1 MAPKHRGFVR
11 KRTTWL
17 FLVFSLLYAA
27 IAGRLFFLQVMRHDH
42 FKDRAT
48 AIRFREI
55 AIPASRGSICDR
67 NGNPLAVNIETAS
80 IFANLREMPDPS
92 KTAVQVASLLDT
104 EPGSIEAKLNG
115 THHFVWLGRQIDARI
130 GDAVWKNRTKLPGI
144 GVQRDVKRVYP
155 TGPLAAQIIGFT
167 NLDNTGAEGIE
178 HVGNS
183 ILKGT
188 DGKYR
193 AELDGARRVIPETR
207 HIECQPEDGKNV
219 YLTIDMTIQH
229 IAEQALSN
237 MAEKYHPKSA
247 CAVVMDPATGEILAL
262 ANYPTYDPNKAR
274 KSNPSL
280 WRNRAVADLYEP
292 GSTLKTVTASAALN
306 EGISPNAAIAYC
318 TGREKMAG
326 GRIRCVL
333 HRPYLNGHG
342 STNMFRMIEQ
352 SCNIAAAHLALRLG
366 SEKLYKYEKAF
377 GLLDRPDA
385 GFGCEAVGSIEP
397 PDDWRPIRLANI
409 GFGQGLAVTPLQMT
423 SVYATIA
430 NGGVRVEPKIIREI
444 RNSDGS
450 IYTAFK
456 PGKKTRVISKDA
468 ALMATKLLRSCV
480 ENGTGKTARIDGR
493 TVAGKTGSAQVARA
507 NGRGYEPGSF
517 IASFMGF
524 APATKPRLV
533 IAVVAKSP
541 KGSHWGATVA
551 SPVFQEIGEKS
562 LWYLKVPSDA
572 PGGNETRPKR
582 DDDPKRV
589 AYSRYR
595 HYDVATL

>member
-1 MAPKHRGFVR
+1 MAPKHRGLVR

-17 FLVFSLLYAA
+17 FLVFSLLYVA
-27 IAGRLFFLQVMRHDH
+27 IAGRLFFLQVMRQDH
-42 FKDRAT
+42 FMAKAE

-55 AIPASRGSICDR
+55 SIPASRGSICDR

-80 IFANLREMPDPS
+80 VYANLREMSDPS
-92 KTAVQVASLLDT
+92 KTAVQVAALLDT
-104 EPGSIEAKLNG
+104 DPCSIEAKLDG
-115 THHFVWLGRQIDARI
+115 SHRFVWLGRQIDARI

-155 TGPLAAQIIGFT
+155 NGPLAAQIIGFT
-167 NLDNTGAEGIE
+167 NIDNTGVEGIE
-178 HVGNS
+178 HLNNS
-183 ILKGT
+183 ILRGM

-193 AELDGARRVIPETR
+193 AELDGERRVIPETR
-207 HIECQPEDGKNV
+207 HIERQPEDGKNV

-229 IAEQALSN
+229 IAEQALAN
-237 MAEKYHPKSA
+237 MAEKYHPQSA
-247 CAVVMDPATGEILAL
+247 CAIVMDPSTGEVLAL
-262 ANYPTYDPNKAR
+262 ANYPTYDPNHAR
-274 KSNPSL
+274 KSGPSL

-292 GSTLKTVTASAALN
+292 GSTLKTVTASAAIN
-306 EGISPNAAIAYC
+306 EGLNPNTVIAHC
-318 TGREKMAG
+318 TGCDKMAG

-342 STNMFRMIEQ
+342 GVSMFRMIEQ

-377 GLLDRPDA
+377 GLLNRTKA
-385 GFGCEAVGSIEP
+385 GFGCEAVGYINP
-397 PDDWRPIRLANI
+397 PDEWRPIRLANI
-409 GFGQGLAVTPLQMT
+409 GFGQGLAVTPLQMA
-423 SVYATIA
+423 SVYGTIA
-430 NGGVRVEPKIIREI
+430 NGGVRVEPRIVREI
-444 RNSDGS
+444 RNQDGS
-450 IYTAFK
+450 IYKSFK
-456 PGKKTRVISKDA
+456 SGNKTRVISKDA
-468 ALMATKLLRSCV
+468 ALMVTKLLRSCV
-480 ENGTGKTARIDGR
+480 ENGTGKTARIAGR

-507 NGRGYEPGSF
+507 DGRGYEPGSF

-524 APATKPRLV
+524 APATHPRLV

-572 PGGNETRPKR
+572 PGGGETKPKR
-582 DDDPKRV
+582 YDDPKRV
-589 AYSRYR
+589 ASVRT
-595 HYDVATL
+595 HLSFVSAF

>member
-1 MAPKHRGFVR
+1 V
-11 KRTTWL
+11 
-17 FLVFSLLYAA
+17 
-27 IAGRLFFLQVMRHDH
+27 
-42 FKDRAT
+42 
-48 AIRFREI
+48 
-55 AIPASRGSICDR
+55 
-67 NGNPLAVNIETAS
+67 
-80 IFANLREMPDPS
+80 
-92 KTAVQVASLLDT
+92 
-104 EPGSIEAKLNG
+104 
-115 THHFVWLGRQIDARI
+115 
-130 GDAVWKNRTKLPGI
+130 
-144 GVQRDVKRVYP
+144 
-155 TGPLAAQIIGFT
+155 IGFT
-167 NLDNTGAEGIE
+167 GIENTGAEGIE
-178 HVGNS
+178 HVSNN
-183 ILKGT
+183 ILKGS

-193 AELDGARRVIPETR
+193 AELDGERRVIPETR
-207 HIECQPEDGKNV
+207 HIERQPVDGKDV

-229 IAEQALSN
+229 IAEQALAN

-247 CAVVMDPATGEILAL
+247 CAVVMDPSTGEILAL

-274 KSNPSL
+274 KTSPSL

-306 EGISPNAAIAYC
+306 EGFSPNTALAYC
-318 TGREKMAG
+318 NGCEKMAG

-333 HRPYLNGHG
+333 HRPYLDGHG

-377 GLLDRPDA
+377 GLLDRPNA

-397 PDDWRPIRLANI
+397 PDDWRRIRLANI
-409 GFGQGLAVTPLQMT
+409 GFGQGLAVTPLQMA

-430 NGGVRVEPKIIREI
+430 NGGVRVEPRIIREI
-444 RNSDGS
+444 RNSDGT
-450 IYTAFK
+450 IYRAFK
-456 PGKKTRVISKDA
+456 PGKQTRVISKEA

-480 ENGTGKTARIDGR
+480 DNGTGKTARIDGR
-493 TVAGKTGSAQVARA
+493 TVAGKTGSAQVARV

-524 APATKPRLV
+524 APATRPRLV

-541 KGSHWGATVA
+541 QGSHWGATVA

-572 PGGNETRPKR
+572 PGGNEIKPKR
-582 DDDPKRV
+582 YDDPKRV

-595 HYDVATL
+595 HYDVVTL